1 MEYKAYYIY
10 NNKKTPILIK
20 NDSVN
25 LSFKMEGIEFSGS
38 EFSDFSTKDEISDKI
53 KDDFEFWEIPILG
66 QDKVQRTLC
75 DCSFNIFVPQIIIA
89 SESQNEFECVL
100 TINYILGK
108 ERPKPKGG
116 LEEERVDLSIIV
128 NGQEYKGSGD
138 FFEIALD
145 KINAEFNGKYTFK
158 NCYGCLFSDYSI
170 YGQNSFG
177 GMRCFVESKD
187 AYLDFTDKGTYSKIT
202 NYKDVQEIYVCNKY
216 TKRIRGTGYRG

>member
-53 KDDFEFWEIPILG
+53 KDEFEFWEISILG

-75 DCSFNIFVPQIIIA
+75 DCSFNIFVPQMIIA

-138 FFEIALD
+138 FFEVAVLLNLSTLYQSIT
-145 KINAEFNGKYTFK
+145 KSEFKEGNDLVTVLSTMV
-158 NCYGCLFSDYSI
+158 CVVLHIID
-170 YGQNSFG
+170 NSFQ
-177 GMRCFVESKD
+177 RYKRTLNFDSKLSFL
-187 AYLDFTDKGTYSKIT
+187 YFSCIFL
-202 NYKDVQEIYVCNKY
+202 
-216 TKRIRGTGYRG
+216 